1 MSTKEHKILQK
12 KFIVRTYEK
21 ISQIGIVIPIIFQ
34 NNRQFQ
40 LSILGKITTNKK
52 TPKTALDKT
61 ILEIKQELTTVLG
74 EEFKF
79 GYFFNP
85 EIGSLFIAGHLTP
98 TFLTKVDER
107 ELASLPAGLS
117 GIFRGMGID
126 KEEINNYLTA
136 LKNDKYCLILRGES
150 SLLTE
155 IESLLNVDS

>member
-1 MSTKEHKILQK
+1 MSTKEHKILEK
-12 KFIVRTYEK
+12 KFIVRSYEK

-34 NNRQFQ
+34 NNNHFQ

-52 TPKTALDKT
+52 TTKGTLEKT
-61 ILEIKQELTTVLG
+61 IVEIKRELTTVLG
-74 EEFKF
+74 EEFQF
-79 GYFFNP
+79 GYFFSP

-107 ELASLPAGLS
+107 ELASLPEGLS

-126 KEEINNYLTA
+126 KEEINSYLTA
-136 LKNDKYCLILRGES
+136 LKKDKYCLIVRGES

-155 IESLLNVDS
+155 VESLLNVS